1 MSSPFIPI
9 VEADALTQLV
19 TDSAQTPVLLFK
31 HDPFCG
37 ISTAAERELAR
48 LPGPVHVVDVA
59 RHRDLA
65 RQVTE
70 RTGVRHESPQVVV
83 LRDGVAVWSASHRAI
98 RTETVRQVLA
108 AQTTAPP
115 EPVRH
120 EGAITE
126 PIEGQPLDV
135 GAARCPRPAPA
146 ARGRARHL
154 AGHD

>member
-1 MSSPFIPI
+1 
-9 VEADALTQLV
+9 
-19 TDSAQTPVLLFK
+19 VLLFK

-65 RQVTE
+65 RRVTE
-70 RTGVRHESPQVVV
+70 RTGVQHESPQVVV

-108 AQTTAPP
+108 TQTTAPP

-126 PIEGQPLDV
+126 PIEGQPLTESDDRAHPPPEPV
-135 GAARCPRPAPA
+135 ADRATEESEPHEGAITEPEQPDARPTAPA
-146 ARGRARHL
+146 
-154 AGHD
+154 